1 MTREEKR
8 RFLDLVEEIM
18 TKETRETL
26 LTMCMASVKAFESVS
41 IKDPIVGRIPKIQA
55 LMGLMAI
62 ESASKHHA
70 LLSAKGTQHI
80 EITAHKCAEAMT
92 RTMLDEY
99 DEELSLD
106 QNLQLWKLKK
116 A

>member
-26 LTMCMASVKAFESVS
+26 LIMCMASVKAFESIS
-41 IKDPIVGRIPKIQA
+41 IKDPIVNRIPKIQA

-99 DEELSLD
+99 DEDLSLD